1 MEIDILYED
10 HQLMVCRKPA
20 GVPVQSAKI
29 GAKDMVSV
37 LRNYRK
43 EKENNPYIALVHRL
57 DQPVQGVIVF
67 AKTKEAAAHLSRQ
80 MTDGRMKKQYLAV
93 VCGKPE
99 QKEARLVDYLLKDG
113 RTNTSSIVRE
123 GTKGAKRAELV
134 YRVRKEASEYTLVE
148 IDLLTGR
155 HHQIRVQ
162 MAGAG
167 MPVAGDRKYNSG
179 GGAKAA
185 ETVALAAFRLG
196 FSHPV
201 TSKNMCFEAEPEG
214 ALFDLFSNV

>member
-148 IDLLTGR
+148 IAVSYTHLTLPTNS
-155 HHQIRVQ
+155 RV
-162 MAGAG
+162 
-167 MPVAGDRKYNSG
+167 
-179 GGAKAA
+179 
-185 ETVALAAFRLG
+185 
-196 FSHPV
+196 
-201 TSKNMCFEAEPEG
+201 
-214 ALFDLFSNV
+214 

>member
-1 MEIDILYED
+1 
-10 HQLMVCRKPA
+10 
-20 GVPVQSAKI
+20 
-29 GAKDMVSV
+29 
-37 LRNYRK
+37 
-43 EKENNPYIALVHRL
+43 
-57 DQPVQGVIVF
+57 
-67 AKTKEAAAHLSRQ
+67 

-113 RTNTSSIVRE
+113 RTNTSSSVRE
-123 GTKGAKRAELV
+123 GTKGAKRAELI

-179 GGAKAA
+179 LGEQKRRKRW
-185 ETVALAAFRLG
+185 LWRHSRLG